1 MALPGK
7 DPFCAGNFNS
17 QLMNVSV
24 VVPAYNE
31 ADRIGAVL
39 SPLTRCPFVDEVIVI
54 DDGSDDGTAAVA
66 RRYPVTVIS
75 LPENRGKAAAL
86 DEGVGTARNDIL
98 LFLDA
103 DLVGLKEEHVR
114 RLVSAY
120 VPGQVDMVVGV
131 FSNGR
136 MNTDLAQKINPFAS
150 GQRVVSKALWERA
163 KENVSEMNYGIEI
176 ALSRLAA
183 KEGWK
188 SEKVKLDGVTHIL
201 KEEKR
206 GFAKGVLDRMRMYGD
221 MIKWLVKKV

>member
-1 MALPGK
+1 
-7 DPFCAGNFNS
+7 
-17 QLMNVSV
+17 V
-24 VVPAYNE
+24 V
-31 ADRIGAVL
+31 
-39 SPLTRCPFVDEVIVI
+39 
-54 DDGSDDGTAAVA
+54 
-66 RRYPVTVIS
+66 S

-86 DEGVGTARNDIL
+86 DEGVRRARNDVL

-103 DLVGLKEEHVR
+103 DLVGLREEHVE
-114 RLVSAY
+114 RLIAAY
-120 VPGQVDMVVGV
+120 APHDVDMVVGV

-150 GQRVVSKALWERA
+150 GQRLISKTVWERA
-163 KENVSEMNYGIEI
+163 KQNVSEMNYGIEI

-183 KEGWK
+183 KEGWR

-206 GFAKGVLDRMRMYGD
+206 GFAKGVLDRLRMYGD